1 MSFTLVNTSTSAGPI
16 QIKPYFNQMVE
27 NMGLEQYGLSLFDGV
42 FHEEQLACIENNGV
56 RRYVT
61 GLNEFA
67 PSIKQIKDSEK
78 REAKIKQIRET
89 VAQLEMELAS
99 NVIRADDPDFWNKVK
114 LLRPDNDEFW
124 GKISMRCGNGPV
136 YLNPQ
141 NPYDLIKL
149 YAIEEGGFSIIA
161 KSYEDAKNKPGGC
174 KFYLDRYEETINTKT
189 ALKKLRNNA
198 LAKLTS
204 LYDKN
209 TNKLFYVAK
218 ILDASGAN
226 YKKSTPNDLLY
237 DNMDTYING
246 NGVESSITRAS
257 ESFIQTADS
266 SMEDLK
272 IRSVVKDAVY
282 YKLIVAKADGYI
294 YEKQTNTML
303 GRNAADVA
311 EFLKNPLNDDLATK
325 LLSGVEH
332 YWNQ

>member
-1 MSFTLVNTSTSAGPI
+1 MSFTLVDVSTSTGPI
-16 QIKPYFNQMVE
+16 QIKPYFSQMVE
-27 NMGLEQYGLSLFDGV
+27 NMGLEKYGLSLFDGV
-42 FHEEQLACIENNGV
+42 YHEEQLACIENNGV

-67 PSIKQIKDSEK
+67 PSIKQIKDLEK
-78 REAKIKQIRET
+78 REAKINQIRQT

-99 NVIRADDPDFWNKVK
+99 NVIKPDDPDFWNKVK
-114 LLRPDNDEFW
+114 LLRPDNYDFW
-124 GKISMRCGNGPV
+124 GKVSIRCGNDPV

-141 NPYDLIKL
+141 NPYDLIKI

-161 KSYEDAKNKPGGC
+161 KSYEDAKNKPGSC

-189 ALKKLRNNA
+189 TVKKLKNKA
-198 LAKLTS
+198 LAQLTN

-237 DNMDTYING
+237 DNMDVYING
-246 NGVESSITRAS
+246 NGVEASITRAS
-257 ESFIQTADS
+257 ESFIEVVDM

-272 IRSVVKDAVY
+272 IKAVVKDAIY
-282 YKLIVAKADGYI
+282 YKMIVTKADGYI

-303 GRNAADVA
+303 GRNGSDVA
-311 EFLKNPLNDDLATK
+311 EFLKNPINDDITTR
-325 LLSGVEH
+325 LLEAVES
-332 YWNQ
+332 YWNK

>member
-1 MSFTLVNTSTSAGPI
+1 MSFTSVKLSTTAGPI

-61 GLNEFA
+61 GLNEFS
-67 PSIKQIKDSEK
+67 PSVKQIKDPEK
-78 REAKIKQIRET
+78 REARIKQIRET

-99 NVIRADDPDFWNKVK
+99 NVIKVDDSDFWNKVK

-124 GKISMRCGNGPV
+124 GKISIRCGNDPV

-141 NPYDLIKL
+141 DPYDLIKL
-149 YAIEEGGFSIIA
+149 CAIEEGGFSIVS

-189 ALKKLRNNA
+189 TVKKLKNKA
-198 LAKLTS
+198 LAKLTN

-237 DNMDTYING
+237 DNMDVYING
-246 NGVESSITRAS
+246 TGVESSITRAS
-257 ESFIQTADS
+257 ESFIEAADS
-266 SMEDLK
+266 SLEDLK
-272 IRSVVKDAVY
+272 IRALVKDAVY

-303 GRNAADVA
+303 GRNASDVA
-311 EFLKNPLNDDLATK
+311 EFLKNPINDDISTN
-325 LLSGVEH
+325 LLNGVEH

>member
-1 MSFTLVNTSTSAGPI
+1 MSFTSVKLSTTAGPI

-67 PSIKQIKDSEK
+67 PSVKQIKDPEK
-78 REAKIKQIRET
+78 REARIKQIRET

-99 NVIRADDPDFWNKVK
+99 NVIKVDDSDFWNKVK

-124 GKISMRCGNGPV
+124 SKISIRCGNDPV

-141 NPYDLIKL
+141 DPYDLIKL
-149 YAIEEGGFSIIA
+149 CAIEEGGFSIVS

-189 ALKKLRNNA
+189 TVKKLKNKA
-198 LAKLTS
+198 LAKLTN

-237 DNMDTYING
+237 DNMDVYING
-246 NGVESSITRAS
+246 TGVESSITRAS
-257 ESFIQTADS
+257 ESFIEAADS
-266 SMEDLK
+266 SLEDLK
-272 IRSVVKDAVY
+272 IRALVKDAIY

-303 GRNAADVA
+303 GRNASDVA
-311 EFLKNPLNDDLATK
+311 EFLKNPINDDISTN
-325 LLSGVEH
+325 LLNGVEH